1 MNLQRTAPLH
11 SGAGVPVCGR
21 GGRLFAASTLS
32 VVALF
37 VAGWLT
43 LIFNDVVYTAREAI
57 KETRVT
63 ETDASHPAA
72 VPGLPPSQTLFQKLV
87 SPEITSALWL
97 SLWTSA
103 VTVVIGLGFAIPMG
117 YALSRYRFPGHT
129 FIDSVVDLP
138 ILLPPLVIGLS
149 LLVFFQTAPG
159 RLIEDLGL
167 KFVFQKK
174 GIILCQFLDSASF
187 GIRAVK
193 LAFDGVDPR
202 LEHVAMTLGCGRA
215 GAFFHVALPLA
226 RRGIV
231 VGGILIWTRAFGIFG
246 PLMVFVGAV
255 RMRTEV
261 LPTTIYLEQSVGRIE
276 VALAVALLMIAL
288 ATVALVTIRL
298 VGLERQ

>member
-1 MNLQRTAPLH
+1 MNVERTA
-11 SGAGVPVCGR
+11 SFRSRVGVPVCGR

-32 VVALF
+32 FVALF

-43 LIFNDVVYTAREAI
+43 LIFSDVVYTAREAI
-57 KETRVT
+57 KETHAT
-63 ETDASHPAA
+63 ETDATSPVAAPGQPA
-72 VPGLPPSQTLFQKLV
+72 PKSLLRKLV
-87 SPEITSALWL
+87 SPEIASALWL

-117 YALSRYRFPGHT
+117 YALSRYRFPGHALV
-129 FIDSVVDLP
+129 DSIVDLP

-159 RLIEDLGL
+159 RFIEDLGL
-167 KFVFQKK
+167 TFVFQKK

-193 LAFDGVDPR
+193 LTFDGIDPR

-215 GAFFHVALPLA
+215 GAFFRVALPLA

-276 VALAVALLMIAL
+276 VALAVAMLMIAL
-288 ATVALVTIRL
+288 ATMALVTIRV
-298 VGLERQ
+298 VGLGRQ

>member
-1 MNLQRTAPLH
+1 MNAERRASRSRVAAPV
-11 SGAGVPVCGR
+11 AGR
-21 GGRLFAASTLS
+21 GSRLFAASTLAF
-32 VVALF
+32 VALF
-37 VAGWLT
+37 VAGWAT
-43 LIFNDVVYTAREAI
+43 LIVCDVVYTAQEAV
-57 KETRVT
+57 KEVPHAAEPGR
-63 ETDASHPAA
+63 PA
-72 VPGLPPSQTLFQKLV
+72 PKSLLQKLV
-87 SPEITSALWL
+87 SPEITAALWL

-117 YALSRYRFPGHT
+117 YALSRYRFPGHALV
-129 FIDSVVDLP
+129 DSVVDLP

-159 RLIEDLGL
+159 RFLEDMGL

-193 LAFDGVDPR
+193 LAFDGIDPR
-202 LEHVAMTLGCGRA
+202 LEHVAMTLGCGRP
-215 GAFFHVALPLA
+215 GAFFRVALPLA

-231 VGGILIWTRAFGIFG
+231 IGGILIWTRAFGIFG

-276 VALAVALLMIAL
+276 VALAVAMLMIAL
-288 ATVALVTIRL
+288 ATVALVTIRV
-298 VGLERQ
+298 VGLRRP